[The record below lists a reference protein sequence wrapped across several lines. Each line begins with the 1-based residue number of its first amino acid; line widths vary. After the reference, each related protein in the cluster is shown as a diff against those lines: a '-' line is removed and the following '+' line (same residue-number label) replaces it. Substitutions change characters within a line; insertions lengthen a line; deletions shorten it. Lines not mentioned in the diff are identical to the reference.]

1 MNFSLIKRT
10 IKQTLYC
17 IFLISTFSCAESV
30 PDPHDNI
37 IISKSF
43 TAGEKIIFESDEKT
57 IKSVSLVDRDNKF
70 VYEKYPV
77 YKENN
82 VFTINR
88 FLNQKVPFHKSY
100 SLLIEKSNNR
110 SSIVD
115 IEIEKSIIIKSLCNK
130 EDCAT
135 LTGNIIGGIDAYLEI
150 ETFKVS
156 TSKITYN
163 VFSPYESLENIHDF
177 SSPVGLDYFS
187 FNLQSPPEGVNYYI
201 ALLSIRIVN
210 DNETIENKL
219 PIKVV
224 RPIEIKHFGKHELAE
239 VYDPVPVS
247 GCIPGSIGSS
257 VQYSESESETRQ
269 NSVAVTINKNWNN
282 SFSNN
287 TSLQTTEGISLG
299 ETQTTVNSSSLASS
313 ETQSESFT
321 NTDSNSESNNLSFNT
336 SDGEMW
342 SWSLDESNS
351 QTNSDSESSSTNL
364 GVNGSSTV
372 GVSGEGSL
380 PFLAKASG
388 KVEVTAGVSS
398 NWGSSN
404 TSTDSETSGTNRGY
418 STSGSSQ
425 NGKTFG
431 SAQNDTR
438 SQSLSGTYVLSNSS
452 SSTITESSALS
463 SGRVWNMSES
473 LSSGK
478 TVSEGNSE
486 SISQTIVTSNSSTT
500 TFSYSGYIPRGRFG
514 VFFRQTSRYVKL
526 SEIINYDLSGYPN
539 HAGIIMMNTW
549 AWAPELSIS
558 ESCSGALDTS
568 LPTAS
573 CFIQPCEN

>member
-1 MNFSLIKRT
+1 MNFSLFKRI

-17 IFLISTFSCAESV
+17 IFLISTFSCAETV
-30 PDPHDNI
+30 PDYYDNI
-37 IISKSF
+37 VIEKSF
-43 TAGEKIIFESDEKT
+43 TAGEKITFKSDENI
-57 IKSVSLVDRDNKF
+57 IKNVSLVDRDNNF

-77 YKENN
+77 YKEDN

-88 FLNQKVPFHKSY
+88 FLNQKVPFHKNY
-100 SLLIEKSNNR
+100 SLLIAKNNNR
-110 SSIVD
+110 NSIVD

-130 EDCAT
+130 KECST
-135 LTGNIIGGIDAYLEI
+135 LTGNIIGGITAYLEI
-150 ETFKVS
+150 ETFRVS

-163 VFSPYESLENIHDF
+163 VFTPYESLENIHEF
-177 SSPVGLDYFS
+177 SSPVGLDYFT
-187 FNLQSPPEGVNYYI
+187 FNLQSPPEGVNSYI
-201 ALLSIRIVN
+201 ALLSIHIISN
-210 DNETIENKL
+210 NKTIENKL

-287 TSLQTTEGISLG
+287 TALQTSEGISIG

-321 NTDSNSESNNLSFNT
+321 NTDSNSESNNLSFSTN
-336 SDGEMW
+336 DGEMW

-398 NWGSSN
+398 NWGNSN
-404 TSTDSETSGTNRGY
+404 TSTDSETNGTNRGY
-418 STSGSSQ
+418 STSGSTQ

-431 SAQNDTR
+431 SVQNDTR
-438 SQSLSGTYVLSNSS
+438 SQSLSGSYVLSNNA

-526 SEIINYDLSGYPN
+526 SEIISYDLSGYPN
-539 HAGIIMMNTW
+539 HAGVIMMNTW

-558 ESCSGALDTS
+558 ESCSDALNTS
-568 LPTAS
+568 LPAAS
-573 CFIQPCEN
+573 CLIQPCEN